1 VIREIWHEAWLAR
14 YGFES
19 FRWQDQM
26 IRKKWTIQDI
36 IEEFFMLYKDMNRI
50 WNGSCELN
58 HISVN

>member
-36 IEEFFMLYKDMNRI
+36 IEEFLMLYKDMNRI
-50 WNGSCELN
+50 CNKSTPQ
-58 HISVN
+58 